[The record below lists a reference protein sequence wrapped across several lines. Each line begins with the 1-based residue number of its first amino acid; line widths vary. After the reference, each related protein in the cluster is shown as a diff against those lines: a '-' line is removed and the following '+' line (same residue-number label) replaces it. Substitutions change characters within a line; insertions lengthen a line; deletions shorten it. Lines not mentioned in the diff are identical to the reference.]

1 MSSTAALYALTV
13 LIWGTTWMALKLQL
27 GVVPI
32 AWSIA
37 WRFALA
43 ALVLLGWLAWRRDAR
58 LPPRAAWPLLM
69 AQGLCLFCLNFLCFL
84 EASRWIASGLV
95 AVCFSTAPLW
105 NALNARAFHGQPL
118 HPRVLLGAALGV
130 AGLLLLFGTEVLKDL
145 GQPQTLRGLALAM
158 AGTYCFSLGNL
169 LSGALQRRGL
179 RPLQTNA
186 WAMLAGTVLVS
197 AWALASGQAPAFDLS
212 PTYVAAWLYLAIPG
226 SVIGFTT
233 YLTLVGRLGA
243 DRAAYCTVLFPVVA
257 LNVSAWAEGYRWT
270 TPALLGLGL
279 VLAGNVAVFWRGGR
293 PGWPQLRWRPQA
305 RRVNAAR
312 HSPTCGTTSIQ
323 GTNWRHSA
331 KRSCRRN

>member
-1 MSSTAALYALTV
+1 MTSTAALYVLTI
-13 LIWGTTWMALKLQL
+13 LIWGTTWIALKLQL
-27 GVVPI
+27 GAVPI

-43 ALVLLGWLAWRRDAR
+43 GLVLLGWQAWRRNCR
-58 LPPRAAWPLLM
+58 LPPRAAWPLVL

-84 EASRWIASGLV
+84 EASRWVASGLV

-118 HPRVLLGAALGV
+118 HPRVLLGAALGL

-145 GQPQTLRGLALAM
+145 GQPQTLHGLALAL

-179 RPLQTNA
+179 PPLQTNA

-197 AWALASGQAPAFDLS
+197 AWALAQGQAPAFELS
-212 PTYVAAWLYLAIPG
+212 PTYLGAWLYLAIPG
-226 SVIGFTT
+226 SVIGFTA

-257 LNVSAWAEGYRWT
+257 LNVSAWIEGYRWT
-270 TPALLGLGL
+270 GTALLGLAL
-279 VLAGNVAVFWRGGR
+279 VLAGNVAVFWRGR
-293 PGWPQLRWRPQA
+293 VPGWRPLRWRA
-305 RRVNAAR
+305 
-312 HSPTCGTTSIQ
+312 
-323 GTNWRHSA
+323 
-331 KRSCRRN
+331 